1 MKTTSVTFFGTVYD
15 KDGAHPDP
23 KKVEAI
29 HKMPPPEEPQELQKF
44 LGMTT
49 YLSPFIPSLLTF
61 TAPLR
66 ELLQNDSEF
75 TWNDSYQEAFDTVK
89 QMVCKD
95 TTLRYFDSRKPVV
108 IQVDAS
114 QKGLGAAL
122 LQDGRP
128 VAFTSKALTP
138 TEQRY
143 ANIEREMLACVFGA
157 ERFHTY
163 VFGRSFTIE
172 SDHKP
177 LEQINL
183 KNLADTPARLQRML
197 LRLQNYDVK
206 IIYRPGREML
216 VADTLS
222 RYTPMPAPEVA
233 LDLAIH
239 HMHITL
245 EKKLAFQQSIQD
257 DPLLRSLAET
267 IIAGWPE
274 DIKDLPNALRP
285 YHTYRDIMTV
295 EDGLILHGE
304 ALIIPPS
311 ERGKVLESINE
322 GHLGISKC
330 QFRARQCVYWP
341 GINADI
347 RKMVEAC
354 PTCQR
359 HRPQEPR
366 QPLQSTPAP
375 ERPWQHLGADYF
387 SFNGSEYL
395 VIVDYYTKMPF
406 VRKMSPSQCNSARM
420 IAVLKELFA
429 EHGIPEVIRTDNGPQ
444 FGSHLFAEFTK
455 GWNIDH
461 TQSSPRNPRSN
472 GQAESAVKIVKG
484 LLTRAK
490 FSGQD
495 PYLALLAYRST
506 PVDAHL
512 RSPAEMLYQRAIQ
525 TTVPQRIRNKDP
537 RAESDRD

>member
-1 MKTTSVTFFGTVYD
+1 
-15 KDGAHPDP
+15 
-23 KKVEAI
+23 
-29 HKMPPPEEPQELQKF
+29 
-44 LGMTT
+44 
-49 YLSPFIPSLLTF
+49 
-61 TAPLR
+61 
-66 ELLQNDSEF
+66 
-75 TWNDSYQEAFDTVK
+75 
-89 QMVCKD
+89 
-95 TTLRYFDSRKPVV
+95 
-108 IQVDAS
+108 
-114 QKGLGAAL
+114 
-122 LQDGRP
+122 
-128 VAFTSKALTP
+128 
-138 TEQRY
+138 
-143 ANIEREMLACVFGA
+143 MLACVFRA

-183 KNLADTPARLQRML
+183 KNLTDTPARLQRML
-197 LRLQNYDVK
+197 LRLQNYNVK
-206 IIYRPGREML
+206 ITYCPGREML
-216 VADTLS
+216 AADTLS
-222 RYTPMPAPEVA
+222 CYTLMPALEVA

-239 HMHITL
+239 HMHITP

-285 YHTYRDIMTV
+285 YHIYRDVMTV
-295 EDGLILHGE
+295 EDGLILRGE

-311 ERGKVLESINE
+311 ERGKVLESIHE

-359 HRPQEPR
+359 HHPQEPR

-387 SFNGSEYL
+387 SFDGSEYL

-406 VRKMSPSQCNSARM
+406 VQKMSPSQCNSARM

-429 EHGIPEVIRTDNGPQ
+429 EHGIPEVIRMDNGPQ
-444 FGSHLFAEFTK
+444 FASHLFAEFTK
-455 GWNIDH
+455 DWNIDH
-461 TQSSPRNPRSN
+461 TRSSPRNLRSN

-512 RSPAEMLYQRAIQ
+512 RSPAEMLYQHAIWLQ
-525 TTVPQRIRNKDP
+525 YHRGSGTRTPEPNRTENDSTTELPRVLHTMTVTPGPSHHSTLDKQSQCSMMPRPFGYPPPSSDKQPMDP
-537 RAESDRD
+537 TWLKSSSEDVTDEPMTTSVSDTQMS

>member
-1 MKTTSVTFFGTVYD
+1 MRVAREHGLVFNREKCDVKTTSVTFFSTVYD

-49 YLSPFIPSLLTF
+49 YLSPFIPSLSTF

-66 ELLQNDSEF
+66 ELLQKDSEF

-122 LQDGRP
+122 LQDGCP
-128 VAFTSKALTP
+128 VAFASKALTP

-157 ERFHTY
+157 EQFHTY

-206 IIYRPGREML
+206 ITYRPGREML

-222 RYTPMPAPEVA
+222 RYAPMSTPEVA

-239 HMHITL
+239 HVHITP
-245 EKKLAFQQSIQD
+245 EKKLAFQQSIQH

-285 YHTYRDIMTV
+285 YHTYRDVMTV
-295 EDGLILHGE
+295 EDGLILRGE

-311 ERGKVLESINE
+311 ERGKVLESIHE

-354 PTCQR
+354 PTCQQ
-359 HRPQEPR
+359 HCPQEP
-366 QPLQSTPAP
+366 
-375 ERPWQHLGADYF
+375 
-387 SFNGSEYL
+387 
-395 VIVDYYTKMPF
+395 
-406 VRKMSPSQCNSARM
+406 
-420 IAVLKELFA
+420 
-429 EHGIPEVIRTDNGPQ
+429 
-444 FGSHLFAEFTK
+444 
-455 GWNIDH
+455 
-461 TQSSPRNPRSN
+461 
-472 GQAESAVKIVKG
+472 
-484 LLTRAK
+484 
-490 FSGQD
+490 
-495 PYLALLAYRST
+495 
-506 PVDAHL
+506 
-512 RSPAEMLYQRAIQ
+512 
-525 TTVPQRIRNKDP
+525 
-537 RAESDRD
+537 